1 MDRCECGREIVQP
14 KTGRPRRRCETC
26 SPTKAR
32 NRIVPIKAP
41 GSRPDPTIADVVREA
56 IVQAGKAGTP
66 DGVAAIFAAEMLA
79 AGGMTGPAAA
89 ALLREMRAAS
99 GDALR
104 DVAEAGDIVD
114 DLKKRRAKRR
124 SG

>member
-14 KTGRPRRRCETC
+14 RTGRPRRRCETC
-26 SPTKAR
+26 SPTKPR

-41 GSRPDPTIADVVREA
+41 GARPDPTIADVVRES
-56 IVQAGKAGTP
+56 IVQAGKSGTP
-66 DGVAAIFAAEMLA
+66 DGAAAIFAAEMLA

-99 GDALR
+99 SDALKNATEST
-104 DVAEAGDIVD
+104 DLVD
-114 DLKKRRAKRR
+114 DLRHRRAERR